1 MRVAEEGPHAE
12 AVQPVMTGELGAVV
26 EGEGVTQGRR
36 QGGEDADEL
45 LGDGA
50 GCLARRA
57 RGDDQ
62 ARVALMQGEDGLAIS
77 GEEHEIGL
85 PIAGAAAPGDL
96 GRAFGDGEAV
106 LDEAGRAA
114 ALAAAKAAPA
124 LAARQEVAPAIV

>member
-1 MRVAEEGPHAE
+1 MLTSCSATGP
-12 AVQPVMTGELGAVV
+12 
-26 EGEGVTQGRR
+26 
-36 QGGEDADEL
+36 
-45 LGDGA
+45 DG
-50 GCLARRA
+50 LARRA

-124 LAARQEVAPAIV
+124 LAARQEVAPAIVLAAGDLGMDEAVDALVADHRPAGLARQAPGDLFG